1 MPIPSQQVPRGQ
13 LIAQPTQQPF
23 RPLQNQDPYCFPG
36 QVQQVEEP
44 IETPEHVVTPETE
57 KLVEDAIEAS
67 PMFVKDDV
75 VEWVETTDKVV
86 EAPDMKE
93 STVNLEAAH
102 VVGFDDEKD
111 DKPSEDAVFK
121 DDDEIVFER
130 KEKTIWKPPDA
141 ED

>member
-1 MPIPSQQVPRGQ
+1 
-13 LIAQPTQQPF
+13 
-23 RPLQNQDPYCFPG
+23 
-36 QVQQVEEP
+36 VQQIEEP
-44 IETPEHVVTPETE
+44 IETVEHVVTPETE
-57 KLVEDAIEAS
+57 TIVEDAGEAT
-67 PMFVKDDV
+67 PMFVRDEV
-75 VEWVETTDKVV
+75 VEYVETSDKVV

-93 STVNLEAAH
+93 STVDLEAAH
-102 VVGFDDEKD
+102 VVGFDDERD